1 MRYGIPHTLGGIQLS
16 NNLTNLTEAFANIT
30 LAEYVKVLTKQKEVT
45 SLPERAAEDGVSY
58 VLVPKNSTPKGYRE
72 VMALLRKVSDGDRFA
87 VKRVGN
93 KITVEPASVVAY
105 SAKDYVQTVLNGHSA
120 ASTLWGYASTLA
132 TLLATATP
140 SDRDGKPIPEEG
152 NAFGIRVTFT
162 DEAGNEVT
170 RVLTKGTE
178 LNALASS
185 LNPNR
190 NSKTHEPEA
199 PSANGS
205 EESEESEA

>member
-1 MRYGIPHTLGGIQLS
+1 MS
-16 NNLTNLTEAFANIT
+16 NDLTNLTEAFNSIT
-30 LAEYVKVLTKQKEVT
+30 LAEYVKVLTKQKTVT
-45 SLPERAAEDGVSY
+45 SLPERAEEDGVTY

-72 VMALLRKVSDGDRFA
+72 VMALLRKVSDGDKFA

-93 KITVEPASVVAY
+93 KVTVEPASVVAY
-105 SAKDYVQTVLNGHSA
+105 TAKDYVQTVLNGHSA

-132 TLLATATP
+132 ALLASATP
-140 SDRDGKPIPEEG
+140 CDRDGKDIPAEG
-152 NAFGIRVTFT
+152 TAFGIRVTFT
-162 DEAGNEVT
+162 DDAGNEVS

-190 NSKTHEPEA
+190 NSKTQEPE
-199 PSANGS
+199 GS
-205 EESEESEA
+205 EGSEG